1 MQKVFHYSHSLD
13 LVLTFICTC
22 NIFASSIFNR
32 PLPHSSSLFLFQ
44 TFCRRNF
51 FVFVFLKFLFGGF
64 SFDAILMKIA
74 KILVK
79 HSMLLT
85 FLVFFLSF
93 FIFIFKIYLMKKF
106 KTVGDC
112 ARTTSS
118 CTHGVSM
125 TYVSLSDIQSAYM

>member
-51 FVFVFLKFLFGGF
+51 FVFVFLKFLFGGL

-85 FLVFFLSF
+85 FWVFFLSF
-93 FIFIFKIYLMKKF
+93 FIFKIYLMKKF

-125 TYVSLSDIQSAYM
+125 TYVSLSDIHAYM